1 MFKCL
6 SCTTA
11 YVLLAATASAE
22 VIKINAIDWC
32 PQLCADS
39 GKPGYVMDTVKLVFE
54 GSPYEIE
61 AKTYPWTRAI
71 LGVYNGKSHALLS
84 PAKNEAP
91 KLRYP
96 QHAIGVQRM
105 CFFTSVDSE
114 WYYQGLSSLKNLKIG
129 IAYDTSIAEL
139 NDYVSL
145 NREQFEF
152 LPYNHEFLIRNLN
165 MLSRK
170 RLDTFL
176 FTYNSTIFSLQQL
189 NLESS
194 YREAGCV
201 SSEPIYMAFSPN
213 PDQSDQIDELMRFFD
228 RRMQTLKETGQI
240 ESIMKSYG
248 LADWQPFI
256 REN

>member
-6 SCTTA
+6 LYITA
-11 YVLLAATASAE
+11 YFLLAATANAE

-32 PQLCADS
+32 PQLCADND
-39 GKPGYVMDTVKLVFE
+39 KPGYVMDTVKLVFE

-129 IAYDTSIAEL
+129 IAYDTSIAKL

-145 NREQFEF
+145 NRE
-152 LPYNHEFLIRNLN
+152 
-165 MLSRK
+165 
-170 RLDTFL
+170 
-176 FTYNSTIFSLQQL
+176 
-189 NLESS
+189 
-194 YREAGCV
+194 
-201 SSEPIYMAFSPN
+201 
-213 PDQSDQIDELMRFFD
+213 
-228 RRMQTLKETGQI
+228 
-240 ESIMKSYG
+240 
-248 LADWQPFI
+248 
-256 REN
+256 